1 MTINQNELLMQPG
14 KGPSY
19 WFDRDLY
26 TFKAVGE
33 DTGEAYAL
41 FEVVVAPQGGGTPPH
56 RHSRENESFYILE
69 GELEFQLEEQT
80 LVATEGTFLHSP
92 KGQLHRFTNI
102 SAIPA
107 KILIWVTP
115 AGFEKFIAEVGK
127 STNTQVTPAPSL
139 SPEDLEKILA
149 TAPKYGIEIIP
160 PPSEPSTP
168 HSAG

>member
-1 MTINQNELLMQPG
+1 MTIDPKGLIQQPG
-14 KGPSY
+14 GGISY

-41 FEVVVAPQGGGTPPH
+41 CEVVVAPQGGGTPPH
-56 RHSRENESFYILE
+56 RHSRENESYYVQE

-80 LVATEGTFLHSP
+80 VVATAGTFLHSP
-92 KGQLHRFTNI
+92 KGQLHRFTNTG
-102 SAIPA
+102 STPV
-107 KILIWVTP
+107 KLLVWVTP

-127 STNTQVTPAPSL
+127 VANGQMSPAQPL
-139 SPEDLEKILA
+139 SPADLEKILA

-160 PPSEPSTP
+160 PP
-168 HSAG
+168 AA